1 MSKQKL
7 MMHRRAIIKVDEEKK
22 NVGEAKRKKKKRKWT
37 YLSMYICSSLKRINF
52 TKRERV
58 NERNNSIF
66 NSFEILNRKKVYA
79 CVMLTVDHPVVD
91 GDGTSSLIHSSS
103 SGISFLNSQ
112 KIDHVQ
118 KIFNRCGERNKKI
131 ENYVHIS

>member
-1 MSKQKL
+1 

-22 NVGEAKRKKKKRKWT
+22 KCGRGKTKKNRKWT
-37 YLSMYICSSLKRINF
+37 YLSTYICSSLKRINF

-79 CVMLTVDHPVVD
+79 CVMLSIDHPVVD

-103 SGISFLNSQ
+103 GIFLLKFS
-112 KIDHVQ
+112 KD
-118 KIFNRCGERNKKI
+118 
-131 ENYVHIS
+131 

>member
-1 MSKQKL
+1 

-22 NVGEAKRKKKKRKWT
+22 KCGRGKTKKKSEKWT

-79 CVMLTVDHPVVD
+79 CVMLSVDHLVVD
-91 GDGTSSLIHSSS
+91 VDGTSSLIHSS

-118 KIFNRCGERNKKI
+118 KIFNRYGEKGSKI
-131 ENYVHIS
+131 MYTYHNH